1 MLHWYRKFQ
10 MFVIDQVILLS
21 AILIL
26 FGILSSKVSARLGL
40 PVLVLFLLIGMLAG
54 EDGIG
59 QIAFDNVV
67 AAHALGTLALALILF
82 DGGLQTPLSS
92 VKRVWKPASILAT
105 LGVLVTAVITGMA
118 AAYILELPLLVGL
131 LLGAIVG
138 STDAAAVF
146 SLLRNAGIHIN
157 SRLKS
162 ILEIESA
169 SNDPMAIFLTVGLLQ
184 ILINDMDPG
193 VELLQL
199 FVTQMGVGAI
209 VGLLIGW
216 L

>member
-40 PVLVLFLLIGMLAG
+40 PVLVMFLVIGMLAG

-82 DGGLQTPLSS
+82 DGGLRTPLTSI
-92 VKRVWKPASILAT
+92 KLVWKPASILAT
-105 LGVLVTAVITGMA
+105 VGVLITALLTGLAATYILGV
-118 AAYILELPLLVGL
+118 PLLVGL

-157 SRLKS
+157 ARLKA

-169 SNDPMAIFLTVGLLQ
+169 SNDPMAIFLTVGLLE
-184 ILINDMDPG
+184 ILTSDTKPG
-193 VELLQL
+193 
-199 FVTQMGVGAI
+199 
-209 VGLLIGW
+209 
-216 L
+216 